1 MAKRKAPSRAS
12 SKKDAYD
19 LDHLLTSD
27 KSKLIDID
35 LHGTL
40 ADFFSDP
47 DNWSQI
53 SAEDKDFIRNLLPP
67 YVELTDDGSIPNDFW
82 KYNPE
87 FRLDCRNLQEDLRA
101 GRMDPEWQSQAHQAM
116 EERATGA
123 FDNFKERE
131 FEQYWGQKQKV
142 DWKYL
147 AGDASKIKLEELLDA
162 GLFKEG
168 DIWSFDHTFGRGDE
182 AVEIQKECKILK
194 IDGKSVT
201 FAIPPGQL
209 KFARRF
215 DHPPTESGYDQ
226 AMTSPQSAISEVTTN
241 TVLDHVMMQESLS
254 TTESPLNVLEPMSLV
269 NRSKVSDHGEDLSGG
284 TAETQAEESKP
295 DVVAGDETQTSSTI
309 ATTKTDVEPLIPTA
323 HSTPKRMPMESS
335 TQSSS
340 PLSDIP
346 DMTPATRDPGVIYF
360 TTSTLWPLE
369 KKIIEIDGRLPST
382 MRTASAWRD
391 IRCRRN
397 EQDMGSLFEMRDE
410 YYAYQVTGRDQSP
423 RKGKRS

>member
-1 MAKRKAPSRAS
+1 MAKRKAPSRV

-47 DNWSQI
+47 DNWAQV

-67 YVELTDDGSIPNDFW
+67 HVELTDDGSIPNDFW

-101 GRMDPEWQSQAHQAM
+101 GRMNPEWQSQAHQAM

-182 AVEIQKECKILK
+182 AVEIQKECKIVQ
-194 IDGKSVT
+194 INGKSVT

-215 DHPPTESGYDQ
+215 DHPPSEPGNDQ
-226 AMTSPQSAISEVTTN
+226 ATTPPQSDIPEVTAN
-241 TVLDHVMMQESLS
+241 TVPDDVKMQESLS
-254 TTESPLNVLEPMSLV
+254 TIESPYNVLEPTSLV
-269 NRSKVSDHGEDLSGG
+269 DRSKVSDHGEDLSGV
-284 TAETQAEESKP
+284 TAETKAEEGKP
-295 DVVAGDETQTSSTI
+295 DILVGDETQTSSTT
-309 ATTKTDVEPLIPTA
+309 ATRKTDVEPVIPTA
-323 HSTPKRMPMESS
+323 PSTPKRMPMESS

-346 DMTPATRDPGVIYF
+346 DIVPAASDPGVIHF

-369 KKIIEIDGRLPST
+369 KKIIEIDGRLPSS

-410 YYAYQVTGRDQSP
+410 YYAYQVAGRDRSP